1 MDASTLGERALNHV
15 IMPAGHASGGL
26 VQQVT
31 VRLRKEITS
40 GRFAPGDKL
49 PSQALLSEQFE
60 VSRSVL
66 REAVAGLQADGLL
79 EARQGA
85 GVFVT
90 DQLRAP
96 AMPLLQPVDAARVS
110 SILEILELRSAVEV
124 EAAGLAALRRSPLQ
138 EEAILR
144 AHNKV
149 ASLVASGHR
158 STDADFEFHRS
169 IAAAT
174 NNPRFVELLDV
185 LGPNAIP
192 DMMRQGHLDT
202 ILREHRAILLAISA
216 GNADSARHAM
226 QVHIRASQQRY
237 RFLIHKLE
245 E

>member
-1 MDASTLGERALNHV
+1 MNWFATVEPLLTQV
-15 IMPAGHASGGL
+15 IMPSGHAHGGL

-31 VRLRKEITS
+31 DRLREEIAS

-60 VSRSVL
+60 VSRTVL

-90 DQLRAP
+90 YQARTS
-96 AMPLLQPVDAARVS
+96 AMPLLQPVDVARVS
-110 SILEILELRSAVEV
+110 SILEILELRAAVEV

-138 EEAILR
+138 EEAILH

-149 ASLVASGHR
+149 ANLIATGHR
-158 STDADFEFHRS
+158 STDADFEFHRA

-174 NNPRFVELLDV
+174 NNSRFVELLDV

-202 ILREHRAILLAISA
+202 ILEEHRAILLAISA
-216 GNADSARHAM
+216 SNDESARHAM
-226 QVHIRASQQRY
+226 QAHIRASQQRY
-237 RFLIHKLE
+237 RFLIHKVDV
-245 E
+245 